1 MMRPLSFLTPSD
13 GVHMHLR
20 EDADPFVVFFL
31 DQVAPQNA
39 HARAHRRDTE
49 LQEFRYGG
57 GVHPPRG
64 HQRNV
69 PERSA
74 QVLDERIP
82 EIVCGEQL
90 DHVGPD
96 LPGVSHLG
104 GRHGAGD
111 GHHARRFVSA
121 TTASSVS
128 GLMMYAAPASCA
140 ARTSSDVSTVP
151 APIGS
156 GRRGLD
162 EGGDPSRVFTHG
174 VGRRVVERALQQR
187 DARFGAG
194 ERGLNQDLRPN
205 AAPDDHQP
213 IPLDQG

>member
-1 MMRPLSFLTPSD
+1 M
-13 GVHMHLR
+13 
-20 EDADPFVVFFL
+20 
-31 DQVAPQNA
+31 
-39 HARAHRRDTE
+39 
-49 LQEFRYGG
+49 
-57 GVHPPRG
+57 
-64 HQRNV
+64 

-111 GHHARRFVSA
+111 GHHAEALRLGHDRVVRVRADDVCGAGIVRRADLLGCQHGTRSNPD
-121 TTASSVS
+121 
-128 GLMMYAAPASCA
+128 PA
-140 ARTSSDVSTVP
+140 VE
-151 APIGS
+151 
-156 GRRGLD
+156 GLD